1 MRRSKYTNP
10 GGNPS
15 LSPDVPGSEIFKYG
29 LDVIVHFNCRDMNQV
44 GMESSVL
51 QLARMG
57 LKGDIRLIESQ
68 FSGYSAA

>member
-10 GGNPS
+10 SGNPL
-15 LSPDVPGSEIFKYG
+15 LSPDVLGSEIFRYG
-29 LDVIVHFNCRDMNQV
+29 LDVIIHFNCRDINRV
-44 GMESSVL
+44 GMESRVL

-68 FSGYSAA
+68 FGGYSAA